1 MGFFSSLTK
10 LALDVVVTPV
20 SIVKDIVT
28 LGGELTDEKGTY
40 TGRKIDDIEKDF
52 DELKNSLD
60 D

>member
-10 LALDVVVTPV
+10 LALDVLVTP
-20 SIVKDIVT
+20 IAMVKDVVT

-40 TGRKIDDIEKDF
+40 TGRKIDDIENNFDKLKD
-52 DELKNSLD
+52 SLD